1 MNLSNQEKEQLKKLI
16 DEGRPLPAK
25 YRTVLFENARE
36 VELIWAG
43 KSEEVT
49 NAVLPFQTIEQI
61 DEPRSEEAAKGKTL
75 DLFTRDAVTGRQ
87 SGGWTNKLIWG
98 DNKLVMSSL
107 LNGPMREEIEKA
119 GGIKLIYIDPPF
131 DVGADFSFDIE
142 VGDNGGKET
151 LTKEPSVIEEIAYR
165 DTWGKGADSYLSML
179 FERLKLMRDLL
190 ADDGSIYVHCDWRVN
205 SFIRL
210 AMDELFEKGCFQRE
224 IIWDISVLSGYK
236 SLANNWIRGHDTIW
250 FYAKSHDN
258 FCFNK
263 QFTEHREEYIRRF
276 NKTDEHGRK
285 YFDGRGGKR
294 YLEDTLEKGK
304 PIGDVWND
312 IMSFQQIPTAKEKIG
327 YETQKP
333 EALLERIIKASSNE
347 GDLVADFF
355 CGSGTTLA
363 VAEKLGRKWIGC
375 DLGRFAIHTSRK
387 RLIGVQRELKAAG
400 QNYRAFEILNLGKY
414 ERQWWVGI
422 DPTLPEEQRKAL
434 SIQKEEHYV
443 NVILQAYRAE
453 RVWNSAPFHGK
464 IGRKMVFIGPVD
476 APVTQSQVNEIIDAC
491 VRGKFS
497 MADVLGFEFE
507 MGSVGAITDEAAR
520 RGVSLSLKYIPR
532 DVFDRRAVEKGQVKF
547 YDVAYVEI
555 KPIVKG
561 MTVRVKL
568 SDFGVFY
575 RQDDGDEKI
584 EKIKNGGSKVIVE
597 NGQVVKVSKDKD
609 GKITKDILT
618 KKWQDWIDYWSVD
631 FDFGFRPEMVTVVHD
646 GKERQEWTGNY
657 LFQNMWQSYRT
668 RKERALEVESAPYE
682 YKESAKERG
691 RPYRIAV
698 KVIDIFGND
707 TTKVVEVKV

>member
-43 KSEEVT
+43 KSEDVT
-49 NAVLPFQTIEQI
+49 TAVLPFQSIEQI

-75 DLFTRDAVTGRQ
+75 DLFTHDAASGRQ

-98 DNKLVMSSL
+98 DNKLVLSSL
-107 LNGPMREEIEKA
+107 LGGPLRKEIEEA

-131 DVGADFSFDIE
+131 DVGDDFEHEIE
-142 VGDNGGKET
+142 IGEGEV
-151 LTKEPSVIEEIAYR
+151 LTKERNVIEEIAYR
-165 DTWGKGADSYLSML
+165 DTWGKDTQSYLSMIY
-179 FERLKLMRDLL
+179 ERLKLMYDLL
-190 ADDGSIYVHCDWRVN
+190 ADNASIYVHCDWRVN
-205 SFIRL
+205 SIVRL
-210 AMDELFEKGCFQRE
+210 AMDELFGPDSFQRE
-224 IIWDISVLSGYK
+224 IIWRIGWVSGYK
-236 SLANNWIRGHDTIW
+236 TKAKNWIRNHDSIY
-250 FYAKSHDN
+250 FYAKN
-258 FCFNK
+258 FKEVNFNK
-263 QFTEHREEYIRRF
+263 EYIPYPDEYVRR
-276 NKTDEHGRK
+276 D
-285 YFDGRGGKR
+285 GKR
-294 YLEDTLEKGK
+294 PEGPGYPIEDT
-304 PIGDVWND
+304 WNCNAVD
-312 IMSFQQIPTAKEKIG
+312 RLDSIQIMSFNSEKTG
-327 YETQKP
+327 YATQKN
-333 EALLERIIKASSNE
+333 ENLLHRIVNASSNE

-375 DLGRFAIHTSRK
+375 DLGRFAVHTSRK

-400 QNYRAFEILNLGKY
+400 KPYRAFEILNLGKY
-414 ERQWWVGI
+414 ERQWWAGI
-422 DPTLPEEQRKAL
+422 DPTLPEDQRKAL

-453 RVWNSAPFHGK
+453 RVWNSPPFHGK

-491 VRGKFS
+491 VKSKFS

-507 MGSVGAITDEAAR
+507 MGSVGAITDEASR
-520 RGVSLSLKYIPR
+520 RGVSLSLQYIPR

-584 EKIKNGGSKVIVE
+584 EKMKNGSSKVIVE

-631 FDFGFRPEMVTVVHD
+631 FDFGFRPEMVTVVH
-646 GKERQEWTGNY
+646 GGNERQEWTGNY

-668 RKERALEVESAPYE
+668 RKDRTLEIESGPYE